1 VLAQMLR
8 AHNQS
13 RRLRTQAALGNDAR
27 DSGYFKEMRRLRR
40 PFVVFRPLARAIL
53 GALGCGER
61 RSEHLGRSSESQL
74 PTAVGELWNLCPA
87 PDVPQ
92 AFYEKQAREARRAT
106 RALIRELRRRPD
118 ALVTLT
124 SRDAESAE
132 IYRDEVTV
140 RELAEEH
147 LGNPG
152 VRGVPCQQALMQE
165 LQDAV
170 DGRTRSTPDGLEDE
184 RVYPVY
190 EVVRALRLRKD
201 GAVYFSPGGCQ
212 IEEIYSSRSDLE
224 PALREGETKNHRLV
238 TDSDQTV
245 GVTVF
250 KPSAAC
256 ERELRRRLAELAS
269 R

>member
-1 VLAQMLR
+1 
-8 AHNQS
+8 
-13 RRLRTQAALGNDAR
+13 LGNDVR
-27 DSGYFKEMRRLRR
+27 DSGYFQEMRRLRR
-40 PFVVFRPLARAIL
+40 SFVVFGPLALAIL
-53 GALGCGER
+53 GALGCGEPQ
-61 RSEHLGRSSESQL
+61 SEHLGRTSESQL
-74 PTAVGELWNLCPA
+74 PTAVGQLWNLCPA
-87 PDVPQ
+87 PDVPE

-106 RALIRELRRRPD
+106 RALIREVRRHPD

-152 VRGVPCQQALMQE
+152 VGGVPCQRALMQA

-170 DGRTRSTPDGLEDE
+170 DGRTRPTPDGLEEE
-184 RVYPVY
+184 RVYPIY
-190 EVVRALRLRKD
+190 EVVRTLRLRKD
-201 GAVYFSPGGCQ
+201 GAVYFSPAGCQ
-212 IEEIYSSRSDLE
+212 IEEIYSSRSDLK
-224 PALREGETKNHRLV
+224 PSLRYGETQNHRLV
-238 TDSDQTV
+238 TDPDQTI
-245 GVTVF
+245 GVSVF

-256 ERELRRRLAELAS
+256 EQELKRRLAELAS